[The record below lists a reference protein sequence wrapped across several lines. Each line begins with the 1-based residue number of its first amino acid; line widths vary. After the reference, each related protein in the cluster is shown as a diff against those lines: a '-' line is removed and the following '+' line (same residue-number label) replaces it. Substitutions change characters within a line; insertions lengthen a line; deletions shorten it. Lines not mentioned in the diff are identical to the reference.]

1 MVRRMADD
9 EIRIRLRPSGSRSQ
23 DSADRARRL
32 RASILKLRRRAERTA
47 RTRTSRSRAFG
58 GPASLRQ
65 RSLVKVQFVA
75 SHSPG
80 GWQAHGRYLSREG
93 AQREGE
99 RGQGFDSQRDDV
111 AIDRRLDGWQKAG
124 DRRLWKVI
132 LSPEQ
137 GQRLDLRDHTRE
149 LVSAMERDLGTRLE
163 WVAIDHYNTTH
174 PHVHLAIRGVDE
186 DGKTLA
192 IPAEYVRHGIRE
204 RSQQLATQRLGYRTT
219 LDRAR
224 ARERGIGAPHFG
236 ELDAIL
242 EQRADAER
250 VISFGVAVPPHPA
263 AQTLRL
269 QLIGRLKYLEEYGL
283 ALPMGGRTWYLHELH
298 RPLLRQM
305 QLLRD
310 VQKSVAR
317 GEVLLA
323 NPDAP
328 QMLRELSPGELVR
341 GRVAGL
347 TFGEVEERVFLALEG
362 TGGYVYLIP
371 ETPEIE
377 QRGREGGLRRG
388 TIVTLERRSAE
399 PAGGVHRIEVH
410 AHGRLD
416 ELEAIAEHETVLDL
430 AVLERLEGVAPAE
443 PRETRLRGFAEQW
456 ETALALRERALIRA
470 GLVLEPAGQ
479 ALGRRQAA
487 QGALDQ
493 VRTRMRQRDR
503 MPLTFAEV
511 EQELGKPIREAGT
524 TWGMTHRGRLAAYA
538 EDDQGR
544 LYAMLED
551 RHGIIAVPTQQRDL
565 AIGTEVRARSEPA
578 RRSSDDALEQERRRA
593 IVWQLADLERERDR
607 GRGR

>member
-1 MVRRMADD
+1 MQ
-9 EIRIRLRPSGSRSQ
+9 S
-23 DSADRARRL
+23 
-32 RASILKLRRRAERTA
+32 
-47 RTRTSRSRAFG
+47 SRSRAFG
-58 GPASLRQ
+58 GPASLQQ
-65 RSLVKVQFVA
+65 RSLVKVQFVP
-75 SHSPG
+75 SRSPG
-80 GWQAHGRYLSREG
+80 GWCAHGRYLAREG

-99 RGQGFDSQRDDV
+99 RGQGFDAERQDV
-111 AIDRRLDGWQKAG
+111 PIDRRLDDWQKAG

-137 GQRLDLRDHTRE
+137 GQRLHLREHTRE

-163 WVAIDHYNTTH
+163 WVAIDHYNTPH
-174 PHVHLAIRGVDE
+174 PHVHIAIRGVDE
-186 DGKTLA
+186 DGRTLA

-204 RSQQLATQRLGYRTT
+204 RSQQLATQRLGYRTAQ
-219 LDRAR
+219 DRAR
-224 ARERGIGAPHFG
+224 ARERGIRAPHFG

-242 EQRADAER
+242 EKRADAER
-250 VISFGVAVPPHPA
+250 VISFEDAVSPQPA

-328 QMLRELSPGELVR
+328 QMLRELGPGELVR
-341 GRVAGL
+341 GRVAGV

-377 QRGREGGLRRG
+377 QRRREGGLRRG

-399 PAGGVHRIEVH
+399 RARSGGHPIEVH

-416 ELEAIAEHETVLDL
+416 ELEATAEHETVLDL

-443 PRETRLRGFAEQW
+443 HREIRLRGFAQQW

-470 GLVLEPAGQ
+470 GLVLEPAAH
-479 ALGRRQAA
+479 ALGHRQAA
-487 QGALDQ
+487 QGALAQ
-493 VRTRMRQRDR
+493 VRARMRQRDR

-511 EQELGKPIREAGT
+511 AQELGKPIREAGT

-544 LYAMLED
+544 RYAMLED
-551 RHGIIAVPTQQRDL
+551 WHGIIAVPTQQRDL
-565 AIGTEVRARSEPA
+565 AVGTEVRARSAPA
-578 RRSSDDALEQERRRA
+578 RRSSDDALEQERRRG